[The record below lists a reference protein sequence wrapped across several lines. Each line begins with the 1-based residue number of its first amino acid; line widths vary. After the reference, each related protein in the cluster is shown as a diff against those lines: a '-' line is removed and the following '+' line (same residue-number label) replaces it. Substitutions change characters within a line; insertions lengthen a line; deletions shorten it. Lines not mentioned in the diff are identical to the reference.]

1 MNKKDK
7 DTEQLILQAAQ
18 KVFTEKGL
26 AGARMQDIADKAG
39 FNKALVHYYF
49 TSKARLFELI
59 FEQEF
64 KTFFFDL
71 VGIVSSDL
79 PLFEKIERIIEHDI
93 DKMTRL
99 PGLPNFVLNEISRNP
114 EVILKQFKKIPVEN
128 VLGGFQKQIN
138 SEIKKGTI
146 RKISSEQLLI
156 NIQSLCIFPFLA
168 RPMIKGLMR
177 MDEKAYLAMMQK
189 RKVTVLEFILGAIKA

>member
-26 AGARMQDIADKAG
+26 AGARMQDIADQAG

-49 TSKARLFELI
+49 TSKAKLFELI

-146 RKISSEQLLI
+146 RKIGSEQLLI

-189 RKVTVLEFILGAIKA
+189 RKATVLEFILGGIKA

>member
-49 TSKARLFELI
+49 TSKAKLFELI

-64 KTFFFDL
+64 KAFFFDL

-93 DKMTRL
+93 DKMTKF

-177 MDEKAYLAMMQK
+177 MDEKAFLAMMQK
-189 RKVTVLEFILGAIKA
+189 RKSTVLEFILGAIKA